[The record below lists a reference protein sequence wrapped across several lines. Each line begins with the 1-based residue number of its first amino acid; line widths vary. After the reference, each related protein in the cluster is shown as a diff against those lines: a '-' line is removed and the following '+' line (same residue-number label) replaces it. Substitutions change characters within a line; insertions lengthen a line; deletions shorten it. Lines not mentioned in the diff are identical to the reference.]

1 MSGAQLYR
9 LVDCSVLSYLVLLS
23 FGETFWIQSVQ
34 FEVFTLNNLFV
45 CITLFLTVRFFYL
58 YWQEDVSKCISL
70 FLCSNSVPS
79 CSLGRFSRRFVTLQ
93 PAYDRFYLFP
103 IIMSVLYIL
112 NKTHQLSVNRFFQLA
127 FLFILGLLPYS
138 YLVIT
143 SYFPKKASWGDA
155 RTFSGDTS
163 SLFLCRVAE
172 SSSSFG
178 IRYVPSVCWG

>member
-1 MSGAQLYR
+1 MVTSGAQLYR

-93 PAYDRFYLFP
+93 PAYDRFLPLSDHHVRTLHFEQDPSAQCESLLPVGFFVHFRFAPLFLPCYYFLFP
-103 IIMSVLYIL
+103 EESKLGRRS
-112 NKTHQLSVNRFFQLA
+112 H
-127 FLFILGLLPYS
+127 FL
-138 YLVIT
+138 
-143 SYFPKKASWGDA
+143 W
-155 RTFSGDTS
+155 
-163 SLFLCRVAE
+163 
-172 SSSSFG
+172 
-178 IRYVPSVCWG
+178 